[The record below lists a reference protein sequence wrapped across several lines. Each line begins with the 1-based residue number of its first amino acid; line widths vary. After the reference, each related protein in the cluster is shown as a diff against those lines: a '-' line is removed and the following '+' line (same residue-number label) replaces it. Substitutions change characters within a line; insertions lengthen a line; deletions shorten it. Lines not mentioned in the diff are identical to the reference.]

1 MLAHLSKEN
10 LHHTNICIGK
20 RETVITDIDALI
32 STFKGEVSHI
42 ERLVYEYDKFLID
55 DARHIFSIHLHK
67 TGRDE
72 MQIICIA
79 FNSTNVESQNSLL
92 KMLEEPR
99 PNTYFF
105 IIIPSKKSILPT
117 VLSRAQVFE
126 YQKDVEVSAETLKFI
141 KATPAKRLEK
151 VKDMLDDLKAEKITK
166 QNVIEFLEEI
176 ERYVHEQGDYVV
188 LKRVLEI
195 KDYIKDQGA
204 SVKQLL
210 EYVAVELR
218 S

>member
-1 MLAHLSKEN
+1 MLHSLTKEN

-20 RETVITDIDALI
+20 REDVIADIDTLI
-32 STFKGEVSHI
+32 SRISGEVSQI
-42 ERLVYEYDKFLID
+42 ERLVYEYDKFLIE

-67 TGRDE
+67 TAKDA
-72 MQIICIA
+72 MQVICIA

-99 PNTYFF
+99 SNTYFF

-126 YQKDVEVSAETLKFI
+126 YKKEVEISGDTLKFI
-141 KATPAKRLEK
+141 QATPAKRLDT
-151 VKDMLDDLKAEKITK
+151 VKRMLDDLKAEKRTK
-166 QNVIEFLEEI
+166 QSIVEFVEEV
-176 ERYVHEQGDYVV
+176 ERHAHEQGNYVT
-188 LKRVLEI
+188 LKRLLEI

-210 EYVAVELR
+210 EYIAVEL
-218 S
+218 

>member
-1 MLAHLSKEN
+1 MLTNLTKEN

-20 RETVITDIDALI
+20 RDVIIADIDALI
-32 STFKGEVSHI
+32 SRMAAGTGHV
-42 ERLVYEYDKFLID
+42 ERLLYEYDKFLIE
-55 DARHIFSIHLHK
+55 DARHIFSVHLHK
-67 TGRDE
+67 TAKDD

-99 PNTYFF
+99 NNTYFF
-105 IIIPSKKSILPT
+105 ILIPSKKSILPT

-126 YQKDVEVSAETLKFI
+126 YQKDVEISESTLKFI
-141 KATPAKRLEK
+141 KATPAKRLELVK
-151 VKDMLDDLKAEKITK
+151 VMLDDLKAEKITK
-166 QNVIEFLEEI
+166 QNIIEFVEEI
-176 ERYVHEQGDYVV
+176 EMHVHKQKDYVL
-188 LKRVLEI
+188 LKRLIEI

-210 EYVAVELR
+210 EYVAVTI
-218 S
+218 

>member
-1 MLAHLSKEN
+1 MLTNLTKEN
-10 LHHTNICIGK
+10 LHHTNICIGN
-20 RETVITDIDALI
+20 RDVIIAGIDALI
-32 STFKGEVSHI
+32 SSMSAQASHI

-67 TGRDE
+67 TAKDA

-99 PNTYFF
+99 NNTYFF
-105 IIIPSKKSILPT
+105 IIIPSKTSILPT

-126 YQKDVEVSAETLKFI
+126 YAKDVEISAETLKFI
-141 KATPAKRLEK
+141 KATPAKRLEL
-151 VKDMLDDLKAEKITK
+151 VKSMLDDLKAEKITK
-166 QNVIEFLEEI
+166 QNVIEFVEEI
-176 ERYVHEQGDYVV
+176 EMYVHEQKNYVL
-188 LKRVLEI
+188 LKRLIEI

-210 EYVAVELR
+210 EYIALEI
-218 S
+218 

>member
-1 MLAHLSKEN
+1 M
-10 LHHTNICIGK
+10 TTGK
-20 RETVITDIDALI
+20 
-32 STFKGEVSHI
+32 GHI
-42 ERLVYEYDKFLID
+42 ERLLYEYDKFLID

-67 TGRDE
+67 TAQDD

-99 PNTYFF
+99 SNTYFF
-105 IIIPSKKSILPT
+105 ILIPSKNSILPT

-126 YQKDVEVSAETLKFI
+126 YSKDIQLSEDTIRFI
-141 KATPAKRLEK
+141 SSTPAKRLELIK
-151 VKDMLDDLKAEKITK
+151 VMLDDLKAENITK
-166 QNVIEFLEEI
+166 QNIIEFMEEI
-176 ERYVHEQGDYVV
+176 ECYIHEKKDYVM
-188 LKRVLEI
+188 LKRIVEI

-210 EYVAVELR
+210 EYVAVEM
-218 S
+218 

>member
-1 MLAHLSKEN
+1 MLHNLSREN

-20 RETVITDIDALI
+20 RAEVIADIDALI
-32 STFKGEVSHI
+32 SRVSGEVNHV

-67 TGRDE
+67 TAKDE

-99 PNTYFF
+99 TNTYFF

-117 VLSRAQVFE
+117 VLSRAQLFE
-126 YQKDVEVSAETLKFI
+126 YKKEVEVSEDTAKFI
-141 KATPAKRLEK
+141 TASPAKRLEM
-151 VKDMLDDLKAEKITK
+151 VKSMLDDLKAEEITK
-166 QNVIEFLEEI
+166 QNIIEFVEELE
-176 ERYVHEQGDYVV
+176 RHAHEKGNYQALSRLLQVKDYV
-188 LKRVLEI
+188 
-195 KDYIKDQGA
+195 KDQGA

-210 EYVAVELR
+210 EYVAVEL
-218 S
+218 

>member
-1 MLAHLSKEN
+1 MLHNLSKEN

-20 RETVITDIDALI
+20 RGTIISDVDSLI
-32 STFKGEVSHI
+32 SSMAGQASHI
-42 ERLVYEYDKFLID
+42 ERLVYEYDKFLIE

-67 TGRDE
+67 TAKND

-99 PNTYFF
+99 SNTYFF

-126 YQKDVEVSAETLKFI
+126 YQKEVEISDETLKFI

-151 VKDMLDDLKAEKITK
+151 VKVMLDELKAEQITK
-166 QNVIEFLEEI
+166 QDIIEFVEEI
-176 ERYVHEQGDYVV
+176 ERHVHEEKNYATLKRLLEVKDYV
-188 LKRVLEI
+188 
-195 KDYIKDQGA
+195 KDQGA

-210 EYVAVELR
+210 EYVAVEI
-218 S
+218 

>member
-1 MLAHLSKEN
+1 MLHNLSKEN

-20 RETVITDIDALI
+20 RDVIIADIDALL
-32 STFKGEVSHI
+32 SALGAQVSQI
-42 ERLVYEYDKFLID
+42 ERLVYEYDKFLIE

-67 TGRDE
+67 TAKDA

-99 PNTYFF
+99 SNTYFF

-126 YQKDVEVSAETLKFI
+126 YQKDVEISDATLKFI
-141 KATPAKRLEK
+141 NSTPAKRLEM
-151 VKDMLDDLKAEKITK
+151 VKGMLDDLKAEKMTK
-166 QNVIEFLEEI
+166 QNIIEFIEEI
-176 ERYVHEQGDYVV
+176 ERYVHEQKKYVT
-188 LKRVLEI
+188 LKRLLEI

-210 EYVAVELR
+210 EYIAVEI
-218 S
+218 

>member
-1 MLAHLSKEN
+1 MLQHLSKEN
-10 LHHTNICIGK
+10 LHHTNICIGR
-20 RETVITDIDALI
+20 REEILVDIDLLI
-32 STFKGEVSHI
+32 TEMAKHSTHV

-67 TGRDE
+67 TAKDA

-79 FNSTNVESQNSLL
+79 FNSTNIESQNSLL

-99 PNTYFF
+99 ANTYFF

-117 VLSRAQVFE
+117 VLSRALVFE
-126 YQKDVEVSAETLKFI
+126 YQKGVEISESTLKFI
-141 KATPAKRLEK
+141 KATPAKRLEL
-151 VKDMLDDLKAEKITK
+151 VKAMLDDLKVEKITK
-166 QNVIEFLEEI
+166 QNVVEFVEEI
-176 ERYVHEQGDYVV
+176 EMHVHEKKDYIL
-188 LKRVLEI
+188 LKRLIEI

-210 EYVAVELR
+210 EYVAVEM
-218 S
+218 

>member
-1 MLAHLSKEN
+1 MLTNLSKEN

-20 RETVITDIDALI
+20 RDMIIADIDALI
-32 STFKGEVSHI
+32 SRMAAGKGHV
-42 ERLVYEYDKFLID
+42 ERLLYEYDKFLID

-67 TGRDE
+67 TAKDD

-99 PNTYFF
+99 TNTYFF
-105 IIIPSKKSILPT
+105 ILIPSKKSILPT

-126 YQKDVEVSAETLKFI
+126 YQKEVEISESTLKFI
-141 KATPAKRLEK
+141 KATPAKRLELVK
-151 VKDMLDDLKAEKITK
+151 VMLDDLKAEKITK
-166 QNVIEFLEEI
+166 QNIIEFVEEI
-176 ERYVHEQGDYVV
+176 EMHVHDKKDYAL
-188 LKRVLEI
+188 LKRFIEI

-210 EYVAVELR
+210 EYVAVEM
-218 S
+218 